1 MKPAIYTL
9 GQINEVLGDLDTIQT
24 IEEGFIAYSQGRVVV
39 PPVGEL
45 LFESP
50 PGDAHIKYGYVKGDE
65 YYVIK
70 LASGFYN
77 NLKLGISPTNGLML
91 LFKQETGQ
99 LAGILLDEGHLTNVR
114 TAAAG
119 AVVAKHLAPKQVEC
133 IGIFGAGI
141 QARMQLQYLKPFV
154 SCKKVMVWGVNEEEC
169 LLYKSEMEK
178 EGYDVSVSLDPE
190 QIGMSCNLIVMTTPA
205 KEPIL
210 AEGSIRPGTHITAM
224 GSDTLEKQELAPGI
238 LAMADVLVG
247 DSLAQCKSRGEIF
260 KAVSAGAIRPSKAVE
275 LGDVISGKVPGR
287 TSEQQLTIAD
297 LTGVAVQ
304 DIQISV
310 SVLAAL
316 NQAL

>member
-39 PPVGEL
+39 APVWEL
-45 LFESP
+45 LLESP
-50 PGDAHIKYGYVKGDE
+50 PGDAHIKYGYIKGDE

-238 LAMADVLVG
+238 LTMADVLVG